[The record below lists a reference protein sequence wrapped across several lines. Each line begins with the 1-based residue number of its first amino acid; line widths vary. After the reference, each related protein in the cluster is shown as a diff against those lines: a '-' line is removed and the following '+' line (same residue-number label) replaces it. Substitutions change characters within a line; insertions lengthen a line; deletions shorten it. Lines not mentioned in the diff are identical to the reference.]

1 MNEDEVLAEF
11 RASQALLE
19 GHFLLSSGRHSAH
32 YLQCARVLMNP
43 ERAEVLAL
51 EGLGW
56 LAGQEDGIQ
65 RFLTQSGIDA
75 ATLRDEAGST
85 GMNVALLDFLLG
97 HEDLLLPFC
106 ESLSIAPKDV
116 HMARHVLGG
125 EA

>member
-1 MNEDEVLAEF
+1 MPM
-11 RASQALLE
+11 
-19 GHFLLSSGRHSAH
+19 
-32 YLQCARVLMNP
+32 MNP

-56 LAGQEDGIQ
+56 LAGQDDGIQ

-106 ESLSIAPKDV
+106 ESLSIVPRDV

-125 EA
+125 EG